1 MSSNNRAPAR
11 RETLRVAATERPG
24 WCEPDESIPSVGER
38 VFCAEGEADVV
49 RVLGRTSDGS
59 RLIEMRL
66 ADGTKTPYFAAS
78 SNVLRRSGERADAAS
93 EEAGLRVLPAQTES
107 QPAAHLAEDR

>member
-11 RETLRVAATERPG
+11 RDTLRVAATERPG
-24 WCEPDESIPSVGER
+24 WRAPDESIPVVGER

-59 RLIEMRL
+59 RLLELHLR
-66 ADGTKTPYFAAS
+66 GGPTTPYFAS
-78 SNVLRRSGERADAAS
+78 STNVLRRDEKGTGAPSVDAHEEMLS
-93 EEAGLRVLPAQTES
+93 EPIPS
-107 QPAAHLAEDR
+107 PPAAHLIRDR